1 MSWRHS
7 TIQVTLFLY
16 TLRAKKDWLEAKH
29 GTLVGYE
36 IVIIIIVVFVV
47 VVALLIWIYFLI
59 KNSWIFR
66 LKKQF
71 EKVMKR
77 ADELFADGVTDPV
90 QLAKNIRQL
99 MHEIKELAQTKK

>member
-16 TLRAKKDWLEAKH
+16 TLCVSIVSAAVVQCEPYHTLSRRAKKDWLEAKH

-47 VVALLIWIYFLI
+47 VVALL
-59 KNSWIFR
+59 S
-66 LKKQF
+66 
-71 EKVMKR
+71 E
-77 ADELFADGVTDPV
+77 
-90 QLAKNIRQL
+90 
-99 MHEIKELAQTKK
+99 